1 MMRAENTRIA
11 LIPAYE
17 PDEKLL
23 ELIDRLYEARLR
35 VVVVDDGSG
44 ESYREIFASARPKAE
59 VLTHEQNRG
68 KGCAL
73 KTGLAYIE
81 RHCAENTA
89 VVTLDA
95 DGQHSLEDAEKALGA
110 AESAPGTLVL
120 GCRRFDGKNVPA
132 RSRFGNRLTCLIYK
146 LATGISVSDTQTGLR
161 AFTAGLIPFLL
172 RVEGDRYEY
181 EMNVLLECPRRKIEI
196 SEVPVATI
204 YLNGNAGSH
213 FSAIKDSLRIY
224 GDIFKFA
231 ASSFT
236 GFVVDYGLYTLL
248 TAITGGLGA
257 ISIPL
262 ANVLARIVSAWVNF
276 LINQKYVFKST
287 ESIAKKAAQYFL
299 LAAVIL
305 AGNTVILS
313 ALVGAGMNKY
323 LAKVLT
329 EILFFSMSWVVQK
342 FIIFRKKPEQLEKE
356 AKAE

>member
-1 MMRAENTRIA
+1 MMNVENTRIA

-23 ELIDRLYEARLR
+23 ELIDRLSEARVR

-44 ESYREIFASARPKAE
+44 EGYREIFSSVRQKAE
-59 VLTHEQNRG
+59 VLTHGQNRG

-110 AESAPGTLVL
+110 AESVPGTLIL

-132 RSRFGNRLTCLIYK
+132 RSRFGNRLTCLIYR
-146 LATGISVSDTQTGLR
+146 LATGVSVSDTQTGLR
-161 AFTAGLIPFLL
+161 AFTTGLVPFLL

-181 EMNVLLECPRRKIEI
+181 EMNVLLECPRWKIPI
-196 SEVPVATI
+196 LEVPVATV
-204 YLNGNAGSH
+204 YLNGNASSH
-213 FSAIKDSLRIY
+213 FSAVKDSLRIY

-231 ASSFT
+231 ASSLT
-236 GFVVDYGLYTLL
+236 GFVVDYGLYMLL

-257 ISIPL
+257 VSIPL

-276 LINQKYVFKST
+276 SINQKYVFKST
-287 ESIAKKAAQYFL
+287 ESVAKKAAQYFL

-305 AGNTVILS
+305 AGNTIILS
-313 ALVGAGMNKY
+313 ALIGAGMNKY

-329 EILFFSMSWVVQK
+329 EILFFTMSWGVQK
-342 FIIFRKKPEQLEKE
+342 FIIFRKKPKQLGAEV
-356 AKAE
+356 KAE